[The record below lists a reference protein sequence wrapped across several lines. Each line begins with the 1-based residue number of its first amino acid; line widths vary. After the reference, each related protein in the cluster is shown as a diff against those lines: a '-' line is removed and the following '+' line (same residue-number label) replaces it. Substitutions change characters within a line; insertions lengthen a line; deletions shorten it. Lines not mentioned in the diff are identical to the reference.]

1 MAYVH
6 LGVQVG
12 ELSGVLDPSR
22 YLERLP
28 SISGD
33 LPSGARSFAME
44 TGHYDF
50 HSRRCVK
57 DLTLRAVR
65 GLGGEEIEV
74 EFQHNCWKHDRDLAI
89 CYVGV
94 SSFVIDPAGEDRG
107 TDLEIL
113 VDVFDLD
120 AVTRVRTHGS
130 AGINRPWAQLARYG
144 DRIALPAYGGTFRPT
159 PHV

>member
-1 MAYVH
+1 MEYVN
-6 LGVQVG
+6 LDAQVG

-22 YLERLP
+22 YLERLS

-33 LPSGARSFAME
+33 LPSGARSFATH

-65 GLGGEEIEV
+65 GLGGKEIEV
-74 EFQHNCWKHDRDLAI
+74 DFQHNCWKHDRDLAI
-89 CYVGV
+89 RYVGV

-107 TDLEIL
+107 TDLGAVVLDEIL
-113 VDVFDLD
+113 PHPDGCSHEIAFRDGTLTVVSRDLQAAWTEAD
-120 AVTRVRTHGS
+120 CSSGS
-130 AGINRPWAQLARYG
+130 
-144 DRIALPAYGGTFRPT
+144 
-159 PHV
+159 